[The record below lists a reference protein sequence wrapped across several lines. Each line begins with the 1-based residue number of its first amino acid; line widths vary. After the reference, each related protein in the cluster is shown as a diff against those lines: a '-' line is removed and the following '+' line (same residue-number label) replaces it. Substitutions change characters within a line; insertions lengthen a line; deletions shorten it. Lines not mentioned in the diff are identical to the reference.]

1 MQQIIKYFSRK
12 NKVENKI
19 VDVKNE
25 LSSEPLEVE
34 NFVRNGMFSVVK
46 DGAVGG
52 KLTDDVANAKSSDS
66 LFLLPS
72 IKNNI
77 GNFRKLTHLEI
88 TYIEE
93 MLNIK
98 ELIELIK
105 VYDDCVSM
113 IVDTKSFKSQLMYVK
128 G

>member
-52 KLTDDVANAKSSDS
+52 KLSCRENSGERSSVRDPIWVS
-66 LFLLPS
+66 TLVELF
-72 IKNNI
+72 
-77 GNFRKLTHLEI
+77 G
-88 TYIEE
+88 
-93 MLNIK
+93 
-98 ELIELIK
+98 
-105 VYDDCVSM
+105 
-113 IVDTKSFKSQLMYVK
+113 VK
-128 G
+128 RTEPPLVVRNVF